1 VNRRRFLRT
10 GLLGGAAL
18 LGAPMLNFG
27 RFRLFAEAPA
37 QVSRRAAD
45 LVLGSRVIDMLSLLT
60 LDWPLLFRWQAAQ
73 TSFFEPDFRRLEVSG
88 IDVFHPAVDT
98 MSADPRAGALVW
110 VDGWR
115 RLLGSQA
122 CFLELIDS
130 LDAIERARQAGKLGV
145 VIGFQNSTHFHT
157 VADVAH
163 FHGLGQRVSQLTY
176 NTRNA
181 LGSGCYEAT
190 DRGLSAFGHRVVGE
204 MDRLGMA
211 VDVSHCGER
220 TALDAVA
227 ASRRPVLITHGN
239 CRALVPGQPRCRS
252 DELIRAVARSG
263 GVMGITVVRAFV
275 SGKRRPALPDL
286 LDHFDHVARLAGVE
300 HVGLGSDV
308 DVGALDPAT
317 GRLNPFYDIVGLDP
331 VARIFQIADGLLGR
345 GWSEPA
351 VRLVLGGNFER
362 ALGGIWGAA
371 GRAHEV
377 LARDPF
383 CPARS
388 RRVPPVRE
396 RRDTLAGRDD
406 SAGDG
411 GRGSGPPLR

>member
-1 VNRRRFLRT
+1 
-10 GLLGGAAL
+10 
-18 LGAPMLNFG
+18 
-27 RFRLFAEAPA
+27 
-37 QVSRRAAD
+37 
-45 LVLGSRVIDMLSLLT
+45 
-60 LDWPLLFRWQAAQ
+60 
-73 TSFFEPDFRRLEVSG
+73 
-88 IDVFHPAVDT
+88 
-98 MSADPRAGALVW
+98 
-110 VDGWR
+110 
-115 RLLGSQA
+115 
-122 CFLELIDS
+122 
-130 LDAIERARQAGKLGV
+130 
-145 VIGFQNSTHFHT
+145 

-190 DRGLSAFGHRVVGE
+190 DRGLSVFGQRVVGE

-227 ASRRPVLITHGN
+227 TSRRPVLITHGN

-252 DELIRAVARSG
+252 DELLRAVARSG

-275 SGKRRPALPDL
+275 SGKSRPALPDL
-286 LDHFDHVARLAGVE
+286 LDHFDHVAKLAGVE
-300 HVGLGSDV
+300 H
-308 DVGALDPAT
+308 
-317 GRLNPFYDIVGLDP
+317 VGLDP

-362 ALGGIWGAA
+362 ALGAIWGAA
-371 GRAHEV
+371 KAAPEM

-388 RRVPPVRE
+388 PRVPPVRE
-396 RRDTLAGRDD
+396 RRDTLAGRDRPP
-406 SAGDG
+406 AG